1 MAMASIPP
9 TASARRVGSSTIVG
23 TSRKTYCQTNTNIA
37 YPTQGA
43 SSVRPHAPTSIVG
56 QSVSYDANGNTLSY
70 TVLGQAR
77 TLVYDGESHPTS
89 IALAGGVDD
98 VRFGIHGSE
107 GELTIP
113 NWYAT
118 ELRGGKRSDRKTG
131 PLEIPEMY
139 RLPHDDIPLRAA
151 FRVLLGRMVQAID
164 NRLPSPSPNF
174 VDGVNSQAVIDAAHL
189 SARQGA
195 APSLQGNSAF
205 HRSSA

>member
-77 TLVYDGESHPTS
+77 TLAYDGENHPTS
-89 IALAGGVDD
+89 IALAGGITTAFAYGPD
-98 VRFGIHGSE
+98 
-107 GELTIP
+107 GERI
-113 NWYAT
+113 
-118 ELRGGKRSDRKTG
+118 RKTISG
-131 PLEIPEMY
+131 GSDE
-139 RLPHDDIPLRAA
+139 
-151 FRVLLGRMVQAID
+151 
-164 NRLPSPSPNF
+164 S
-174 VDGVNSQAVIDAAHL
+174 
-189 SARQGA
+189 
-195 APSLQGNSAF
+195 
-205 HRSSA
+205 